1 MGKLRVAAYCRI
13 STNHEEQESSL
24 ETQIS
29 YYGKLIA
36 GHEDWELVKIYAERA
51 SGTQLKKRPE
61 FMQMIKACKQG
72 KIDLILTK
80 SISRFGRNMLDTLRT
95 LYELF
100 NLGVK
105 IYFEKE
111 NLNNFDKEMRT
122 MMGIYAGF
130 AQEESKNMSDNI
142 KWGIRERMREGKV
155 CLNCTRFLGYDKDE
169 NGRLVVVESEA
180 VIVRIIFE
188 LYLKGF
194 GVRRIK
200 KFLEENGIKTV
211 TGKDVWSTS
220 TIDRILS
227 NEKYVGDVLMQKS
240 FTEDFL
246 TGKRSKNEGESLRMI
261 IRQLSREKYLKLFKS
276 AKPSKNNIL
285 DSFNNPH
292 NNEHCEIAF
301 LREPEKPL

>member
-36 GHEDWELVKIYAERA
+36 GHEDWELVKIYAKRA

-111 NLNNFDKEMRT
+111 NLNNFDREMRT

-142 KWGIRERMREGKV
+142 KWGIRGRMREGKV

-246 TGKRSKNEGESLRMI
+246 TGKRSKNEGELSMYFIENDHEAI
-261 IRQLSREKYLKLFKS
+261 IEREIFEAVQKRKTKQ
-276 AKPSKNNIL
+276 K
-285 DSFNNPH
+285 
-292 NNEHCEIAF
+292 
-301 LREPEKPL
+301 

>member
-1 MGKLRVAAYCRI
+1 MSELNVAAYCRV
-13 STNHEEQESSL
+13 STNHKEQESSIDA
-24 ETQIS
+24 QIS

-36 GHEDWELVKIYAERA
+36 EHEGWQLVKIYAERA
-51 SGTQLKKRPE
+51 SGTQIKKRPE
-61 FMQMIKACKQG
+61 FMKMLKACKQG

-80 SISRFGRNMLDTLRT
+80 SISRFGRNTLDTLKT

-105 IYFEKE
+105 VYFEKE
-111 NLNNFDKEMRT
+111 NLNNYDKEMRT

-155 CLNCTRFLGYDKDE
+155 CLNCTRFLGYGKDE

-180 VIVRIIFE
+180 VIVRKIFE
-188 LYLKGF
+188 LYLNDW
-194 GVRRIK
+194 GVRKIK
-200 KFLEENGIKTV
+200 KYLEENGIKTV

-246 TGKRSKNEGESLRMI
+246 TGKRKKNEGELDMYFIENDHEAI
-261 IRQLSREKYLKLFKS
+261 ISRDIFEKVQKKKLK
-276 AKPSKNNIL
+276 
-285 DSFNNPH
+285 
-292 NNEHCEIAF
+292 
-301 LREPEKPL
+301 

>member
-1 MGKLRVAAYCRI
+1 MGKLRVATYCRI

-105 IYFEKE
+105 VYFEKE

-180 VIVRIIFE
+180 VIVRKIFE

-246 TGKRSKNEGESLRMI
+246 TGKRRKNEGELAKYFIENDHKAI
-261 IRQLSREKYLKLFKS
+261 IEREIFEAVQERKT
-276 AKPSKNNIL
+276 KPK
-285 DSFNNPH
+285 
-292 NNEHCEIAF
+292 
-301 LREPEKPL
+301 

>member
-1 MGKLRVAAYCRI
+1 MGKLRVATYCRI

-36 GHEDWELVKIYAERA
+36 GHEDWEFVKIYAERA

-105 IYFEKE
+105 VYFEKE

-122 MMGIYAGF
+122 MMGIYVGF

-180 VIVRIIFE
+180 VIVRKIFE

-200 KFLEENGIKTV
+200 KFLEEIGIKTV

-246 TGKRSKNEGESLRMI
+246 SGKRRKNEGELAMYFIENDHEAI
-261 IRQLSREKYLKLFKS
+261 IEREIFEAVQKRKT
-276 AKPSKNNIL
+276 KPK
-285 DSFNNPH
+285 
-292 NNEHCEIAF
+292 
-301 LREPEKPL
+301 

>member
-1 MGKLRVAAYCRI
+1 MSKLRVAAYCRV

-36 GHEDWELVKIYAERA
+36 EHKDWQLVKIYAERA
-51 SGTQLKKRPE
+51 SGTQIDKRPE
-61 FMQMIKACKQG
+61 FMKMIRDCKRR

-80 SISRFGRNMLDTLRT
+80 SVSRFGRNTLDTLKT
-95 LYELF
+95 LYVLF

-105 IYFEKE
+105 VYFEKE
-111 NLNNFDKEMRT
+111 NLNNYDKEMRT

-155 CLNCTRFLGYDKDE
+155 CLNCTRFIGYDKDE
-169 NGRLVVVESEA
+169 NGKLIVVESEA
-180 VIVRIIFE
+180 VIVKKIFE
-188 LYLKGF
+188 LYLNGF
-194 GVRRIK
+194 GVRKIK
-200 KFLEENGIKTV
+200 KYLEENGIKTV
-211 TGKDVWSTS
+211 TGKEVWSTS

-246 TGKRSKNEGESLRMI
+246 TGKRKKNEGELAMYFIENDHEAIIGRDMFEAVQNRKSL
-261 IRQLSREKYLKLFKS
+261 K
-276 AKPSKNNIL
+276 
-285 DSFNNPH
+285 
-292 NNEHCEIAF
+292 
-301 LREPEKPL
+301 

>member
-1 MGKLRVAAYCRI
+1 M
-13 STNHEEQESSL
+13 
-24 ETQIS
+24 
-29 YYGKLIA
+29 
-36 GHEDWELVKIYAERA
+36 KIYAECA

-61 FMQMIKACKQG
+61 FMQMINACKQG

-105 IYFEKE
+105 VYFEKE

-180 VIVRIIFE
+180 VIVRKIFE

-246 TGKRSKNEGESLRMI
+246 TGKRRKNEGELAMYFIENDHEAI
-261 IRQLSREKYLKLFKS
+261 IEREIFEAVQKRKT
-276 AKPSKNNIL
+276 KPK
-285 DSFNNPH
+285 
-292 NNEHCEIAF
+292 
-301 LREPEKPL
+301 

>member
-142 KWGIRERMREGKV
+142 KWGIRERMREGKL
-155 CLNCTRFLGYDKDE
+155 CLNWTRFLGYDKDE

-246 TGKRSKNEGESLRMI
+246 TGKRSKNEGELSMYFIENDHEAI
-261 IRQLSREKYLKLFKS
+261 IEREIFEAVQKRKTKQ
-276 AKPSKNNIL
+276 K
-285 DSFNNPH
+285 
-292 NNEHCEIAF
+292 
-301 LREPEKPL
+301 

>member
-1 MGKLRVAAYCRI
+1 MRELKVAAYCRV
-13 STNHEEQESSL
+13 STNHEQQELSL

-36 GHEDWELVKIYAERA
+36 EHEGWKLVKIYTERA
-51 SGTQLKKRPE
+51 SGTQIKKRPE
-61 FMQMIKACKQG
+61 LIKMLKACKQG

-80 SISRFGRNMLDTLRT
+80 TISRFGRNTLDTLKT
-95 LYELF
+95 LYDLL

-105 IYFEKE
+105 VYFEKE
-111 NLNNFDKEMRT
+111 DLNNYNKEMRT
-122 MMGIYAGF
+122 MMGIFAGF

-155 CLNCTRFLGYDKDE
+155 CLNCTQFLGYDKDE

-180 VIVRIIFE
+180 VIVRKIYE
-188 LYLKGF
+188 LYLSGW
-194 GVRRIK
+194 GVRKIK
-200 KFLEENGIKTV
+200 KYLEENGIKTV

-246 TGKRSKNEGESLRMI
+246 TGKRKKNEGELAMYFI
-261 IRQLSREKYLKLFKS
+261 ENDHEAIVGREVFDAVQKRKIKH
-276 AKPSKNNIL
+276 K
-285 DSFNNPH
+285 
-292 NNEHCEIAF
+292 
-301 LREPEKPL
+301 

>member
-1 MGKLRVAAYCRI
+1 MNKLRVAAYCRV
-13 STNHEEQESSL
+13 STNHDEQESSL
-24 ETQIS
+24 EAQIS
-29 YYGKLIA
+29 YYEKLITEHK
-36 GHEDWELVKIYAERA
+36 GWQLVKIYAERA

-61 FMQMIKACKQG
+61 FMKMLKACKSG
-72 KIDLILTK
+72 KIDLIMTK
-80 SISRFGRNMLDTLRT
+80 SISRFGRNTLDTLKT

-100 NLGVK
+100 NSGVK
-105 IYFEKE
+105 VYFEKE
-111 NLNNFDKEMRT
+111 NLNNYDKEMRV

-169 NGRLVVVESEA
+169 NGRLVIVESEA
-180 VIVRIIFE
+180 VFVRKIFD
-188 LYLKGF
+188 LYLNGW
-194 GVRRIK
+194 GVRKIK
-200 KFLEENGIKTV
+200 KYLEENGIKTV

-246 TGKRSKNEGESLRMI
+246 TGKRKKNEGELDMYFI
-261 IRQLSREKYLKLFKS
+261 ENNHEAIVSREIFEKVKERKLKS
-276 AKPSKNNIL
+276 RI
-285 DSFNNPH
+285 
-292 NNEHCEIAF
+292 
-301 LREPEKPL
+301 

>member
-111 NLNNFDKEMRT
+111 NLNNFDREMRT

-142 KWGIRERMREGKV
+142 KWGIRGRMREGKV

-246 TGKRSKNEGESLRMI
+246 TGKRSKNEGEFSMYFIENDHEAI
-261 IRQLSREKYLKLFKS
+261 IEREIFEAVQKRKTKQ
-276 AKPSKNNIL
+276 K
-285 DSFNNPH
+285 
-292 NNEHCEIAF
+292 
-301 LREPEKPL
+301 

>member
-246 TGKRSKNEGESLRMI
+246 TGKRSKNERELSMYFIENDHEAI
-261 IRQLSREKYLKLFKS
+261 IEREIFEAVQKRKTKQ
-276 AKPSKNNIL
+276 K
-285 DSFNNPH
+285 
-292 NNEHCEIAF
+292 
-301 LREPEKPL
+301 

>member
-1 MGKLRVAAYCRI
+1 MNKLRVAAYCRV

-36 GHEDWELVKIYAERA
+36 EYRDWQLVKIYAERA
-51 SGTQLKKRPE
+51 SGTQINKRLE
-61 FMQMIKACKQG
+61 FMKMIKDCQRG

-80 SISRFGRNMLDTLRT
+80 SMSRFGRNTLDTLKT

-105 IYFEKE
+105 VYFEKE
-111 NLNNFDKEMRT
+111 NLNNYNKEMRT

-169 NGRLVVVESEA
+169 NGKLIVVESEA
-180 VIVRIIFE
+180 VIVKKIFE
-188 LYLKGF
+188 LYLNGF
-194 GVRRIK
+194 GVRKIK
-200 KFLEENGIKTV
+200 KYLEENGIKTV
-211 TGKDVWSTS
+211 TGKEVWSTS

-246 TGKRSKNEGESLRMI
+246 TGKRKKNEGELAMYFIENDHEAI
-261 IRQLSREKYLKLFKS
+261 IDRETFNKVQKLKNKDL
-276 AKPSKNNIL
+276 
-285 DSFNNPH
+285 H
-292 NNEHCEIAF
+292 V
-301 LREPEKPL
+301 

>member
-1 MGKLRVAAYCRI
+1 MSELKVAAYCRV
-13 STNHEEQESSL
+13 STNHDEQESSF
-24 ETQIS
+24 EAQVS
-29 YYGKLIA
+29 YYEKLIVNHN
-36 GHEDWELVKIYAERA
+36 GWKLVKIYAERA
-51 SGTQLKKRPE
+51 SGTQIKKRPE
-61 FMQMIKACKQG
+61 FMKMLKACKQG

-80 SISRFGRNMLDTLRT
+80 SISRFGRNTLDTLKT

-105 IYFEKE
+105 VYFEKE
-111 NLNNFDKEMRT
+111 NLNNYDKGMRT

-130 AQEESKNMSDNI
+130 AQEESKRMSDNI

-180 VIVRIIFE
+180 VIVRKIFE
-188 LYLKGF
+188 LYLNGWR
-194 GVRRIK
+194 VRKIK
-200 KFLEENGIKTV
+200 KYLEENGIKTV
-211 TGKDVWSTS
+211 TGKAVWSTS

-246 TGKRSKNEGESLRMI
+246 TGRRKKNEGELDMFFIENDHEAIVNRETFKAVQRRM
-261 IRQLSREKYLKLFKS
+261 
-276 AKPSKNNIL
+276 KNKTN
-285 DSFNNPH
+285 
-292 NNEHCEIAF
+292 
-301 LREPEKPL
+301 